1 MSCMICKK
9 QREIITDIT
18 YTYHEQWSGVCHVVV
33 DYSYYLKKYIKKT
46 KAQLSRKVSSPPGT
60 KREAIGGWGLVPQ
73 RSKAPTKG
81 DVQAQLSG
89 NISFQAKSRIAFG
102 QSPLN

>member
-33 DYSYYLKKYIKKT
+33 DYSYYLKKYIKKQ
-46 KAQLSRKVSSPPGT
+46 KH
-60 KREAIGGWGLVPQ
+60 
-73 RSKAPTKG
+73 
-81 DVQAQLSG
+81 
-89 NISFQAKSRIAFG
+89 N
-102 QSPLN
+102 